1 MITWGEATKVRR
13 GAMVHLYLEK
23 DDSDPSSGFNLKE
36 FFTRDPSSAA
46 TLLEGK
52 FLSPNGNNLET
63 LGKRRVVTFFFCKLY
78 LSNYR
83 RSTER
88 GFFFFLNL
96 LLLLQLTP
104 QRRKASNLQ
113 IRINFFDVIHKLTFQ
128 VIPHLWFVN

>member
-1 MITWGEATKVRR
+1 
-13 GAMVHLYLEK
+13 MVHLYLEK

-88 GFFFFLNL
+88 DFFFFFEF
-96 LLLLQLTP
+96 TVV
-104 QRRKASNLQ
+104 ASTHSPKEKGQQPSN
-113 IRINFFDVIHKLTFQ
+113 
-128 VIPHLWFVN
+128 PH